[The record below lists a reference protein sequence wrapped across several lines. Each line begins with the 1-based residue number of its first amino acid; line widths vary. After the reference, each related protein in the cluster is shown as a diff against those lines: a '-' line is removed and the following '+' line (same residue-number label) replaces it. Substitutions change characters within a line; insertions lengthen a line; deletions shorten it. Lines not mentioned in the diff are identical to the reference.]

1 MARVTQAPRPFQSRR
16 VALVASVAA
25 LAGWVTLAFGFAGH
39 RRVIAYAYLTAFAAV
54 ASLALGAL
62 FFLMIHYA
70 AGARWHTV
78 VRRLG
83 EGIVGALPLLAL
95 LFVPVVLS
103 LRELYAWTDLAAFH
117 ERAHAVVLHKRG
129 YLNGP
134 AFAWRAAGYFVVW
147 LLAAELL
154 RRWSFARDPG
164 SKRARAAPSPAPRDP
179 DVELHPRERA
189 FSSAL
194 LPLVSLALTF
204 AAFDWVMSLEPLWY
218 STMFGVYVFAGAM
231 SGSIAL
237 ITLLAFATA
246 RSDYAPGAIGPAH
259 FHALGRLM
267 LTFAIFWAYC
277 AFFQALLIQ
286 IADKPVEVAYYLRRI
301 QGGWA
306 PVTLLLVLVRFAL
319 PFAVLLPRAPK
330 FDGRLM
336 ALVGGL
342 GLFAH
347 YVDVYW
353 LVAPVDR
360 AHHPLPGLF
369 DLAALLAVAGTAVAG
384 AALRLHGR
392 LLVPLGDPAFSRSIE
407 YRSPL

>member
-1 MARVTQAPRPFQSRR
+1 MAEVTRPFESRR
-16 VALVASVAA
+16 VVLVAGVAGA
-25 LAGWVTLAFGFAGH
+25 AGWVTLALGFAGH
-39 RRVIAYAYLTAFAAV
+39 RRTIAYAYLTAFAAV

-78 VRRLG
+78 VRRLN

-95 LFVPVVLS
+95 LFAPVVLS
-103 LRELYAWTDLAAFH
+103 LRELYSWTDLARFQ
-117 ERAHAVVLHKRG
+117 EKAHAVLLHKHR

-134 AFAWRAAGYFVVW
+134 AFTWRSVGYFVIW
-147 LLAAELL
+147 LVAAELL
-154 RRWSFARDPG
+154 RRWSFARDPD
-164 SKRARAAPSPAPRDP
+164 SKRVSPTAAPTDDP
-179 DVELHPRERA
+179 EVELHPRERV

-204 AAFDWVMSLEPLWY
+204 AGFDWVMSLEPLWY

-231 SGSIAL
+231 SGAVAL
-237 ITLLAFATA
+237 ITLLAFVTA
-246 RSDYAPGAIGPAH
+246 RSDYAPGVIRPPH

-286 IADKPVEVAYYLRRI
+286 IADKPVEVAYYLRRMH
-301 QGGWA
+301 GGWA
-306 PVTLLLVLVRFAL
+306 PVTLVLVLGRFAL

-330 FDGRLM
+330 FDGRFM
-336 ALVGGL
+336 ALVGVL

-347 YVDVYW
+347 YVDAYW
-353 LVAPVDR
+353 LVAPVDGS
-360 AHHPLPGLF
+360 HHPLPGLF

-384 AALRLHGR
+384 AALRLRGR
-392 LLVPLGDPAFSRSIE
+392 LLVPVGDPALARSIE

>member
-1 MARVTQAPRPFQSRR
+1 MAEVTAALRPFQSQR
-16 VALVASVAA
+16 VALVAGVAA
-25 LAGWVTLAFGFAGH
+25 AAGWGTLALGFGSH
-39 RRVIAYAYLTAFAAV
+39 RRAIAYAYLTAFAAV

-78 VRRLG
+78 VRRLN
-83 EGIVGALPLLAL
+83 EGVVGSLPLLGL
-95 LFVPVVLS
+95 LFVPVLLS
-103 LRELYAWTDLAAFH
+103 LRELYAWTNLAAFH
-117 ERAHAVVLHKRG
+117 EQAHAIIAHKRA

-134 AFAWRAAGYFVVW
+134 AFAWRSLGYFVIW
-147 LLAAELL
+147 LVAAELL
-154 RRWSFARDPG
+154 CRWSFARDPG
-164 SKRARAAPSPAPRDP
+164 SKRAPTAPRVPAADP
-179 DVELHPRERA
+179 DVELHPRERVFA
-189 FSSAL
+189 SAL

-218 STMFGVYVFAGAM
+218 STLFGVYVFAGAM
-231 SGSIAL
+231 SGAVAL
-237 ITLLAFATA
+237 LTLLAFLTA
-246 RSDYAPGAIGPAH
+246 RSDYAPGAIRPPH

-286 IADKPVEVAYYLRRI
+286 IADKPVEVAYYLRRLH
-301 QGGWA
+301 GGWA

-319 PFAVLLPRAPK
+319 PFAVLLPRRPK

-336 ALVGGL
+336 AVVGGL

-347 YVDVYW
+347 YVDAYW
-353 LVAPVDR
+353 LIAPVDR
-360 AHHPLPGLF
+360 SHLPLPGLF

-384 AALRLHGR
+384 AALRLRGR
-392 LLVPLGDPAFSRSIE
+392 LLVPLGDPALAHSLE

>member
-1 MARVTQAPRPFQSRR
+1 MAELTTRPFESQR
-16 VALVASVAA
+16 VALVAGVAA
-25 LAGWVTLAFGFAGH
+25 LAGWVTLALGFAGH

-78 VRRLG
+78 VRRLN
-83 EGIVGALPLLAL
+83 EAVVGALPLLAL

-103 LRELYAWTDLAAFH
+103 LRELYAWTDLGAFH
-117 ERAHAVVLHKRG
+117 DQAHAVVLHKHG

-134 AFAWRAAGYFVVW
+134 AFALRSLGYFVIW
-147 LLAAELL
+147 LVVAELL
-154 RRWSFARDPG
+154 CRWSYARDPMA
-164 SKRARAAPSPAPRDP
+164 KRAPAEPVPPTADP
-179 DVELHPRERA
+179 DAELHPRERVFA
-189 FSSAL
+189 SAL

-218 STMFGVYVFAGAM
+218 STMFGVYVFAGSM
-231 SGSIAL
+231 SGAVAL
-237 ITLLAFATA
+237 ITLLAFVTA
-246 RSDYAPGAIGPAH
+246 RSDYAPGAIRPPH

-286 IADKPVEVAYYLRRI
+286 IADKPVEVAYYLRRLH
-301 QGGWA
+301 GGWA
-306 PVTLLLVLVRFAL
+306 PVTLVLVLVRFAL

-330 FDGRLM
+330 FDGRFM
-336 ALVGGL
+336 ALVGVL

-347 YVDVYW
+347 YVDAYW

-360 AHHPLPGLF
+360 LHHPLPGLF

-384 AALRLHGR
+384 AALRLRGR
-392 LLVPLGDPAFSRSIE
+392 PLVPLGDPALARSIA